1 MLKEK
6 NYNIVKQKKIK
17 RYKKN
22 SIKSKMK
29 KSLPFVSICTPT
41 FNRRPFFPVLFEC
54 FKNQTYPKNR
64 MEWIIVDDGTDK
76 IGDLIDDANIP
87 QISYFYLPQ
96 KKTLGAKRNFMH
108 TKTKGD
114 IIVYMD
120 DDDYY
125 PPERVFHAVEQLL
138 STPNALCAGSS
149 ELYVYFKHIQKMYQF
164 GPYNEMHA
172 TAGTF
177 AFKRELLNETK
188 YDDDACIAEEKTF
201 LKNYTVPFIQLDPF
215 KTILVFSHIHN
226 TFDKKKLLENTQM
239 TIIKESDKT
248 VEMFIKHKFEE
259 NIKNFF
265 LKDIDILLEKY
276 LPGIPEMKPDVLN
289 KIKEIETARNEMMKQ
304 QIEPT
309 QFMFQ
314 QPGKEPLPLTIQ
326 GAVNIIHLQ
335 QNRIQEL
342 LNENNELKL
351 NRQRF
356 EIEQDP

>member
-1 MLKEK
+1 
-6 NYNIVKQKKIK
+6 
-17 RYKKN
+17 
-22 SIKSKMK
+22 
-29 KSLPFVSICTPT
+29 
-41 FNRRPFFPVLFEC
+41 
-54 FKNQTYPKNR
+54 

-76 IGDLIDDANIP
+76 IGDLIDDANIQ
-87 QISYFYLPQ
+87 QISYFYLPH
-96 KKTLGAKRNFMH
+96 KMTLGAKRNFMH

-125 PPERVFHAVEQLL
+125 PPERVSHAVEQLL
-138 STPNALCAGSS
+138 SSPNALCAGSS

-164 GPYNEMHA
+164 GPYNETHA

-276 LPGIPEMKPDVLN
+276 LPGIPEMKPGVLN

-304 QIEPT
+304 QIEPP

-314 QPGKEPLPLTIQ
+314 QPGKEPIPLTIQ
-326 GAVNIIHLQ
+326 GAVNIIQLQ

-342 LNENNELKL
+342 LDENNELKL
-351 NRQRF
+351 NRQKDL
-356 EIEQDP
+356 QK